1 MFSLAHFLFA
11 AVTSFSHLEKNLWN
25 LMNNNLE
32 KILSNLMNNNLEKQ
46 SYEILWITIWKKNL
60 IKSYE

>member
-1 MFSLAHFLFA
+1 M
-11 AVTSFSHLEKNLWN
+11 EKKILWN

-32 KILSNLMNNNLEKQ
+32 KK

-60 IKSYE
+60 WNLMNNNLEKNLMKSYEQQFGKKNLMKSYE